1 MGRVKDVKDLFER
14 FSVEVLTKA
23 FYQELSDWYAWA
35 IKVISFPN
43 DITKHTDDKLH
54 NHEGAIRLITRLIF
68 VWFLK
73 ERKLIPWQFFDQKY
87 IANHLIKG
95 FNPHKIDNLF
105 GKSEASVYYRAILQN
120 LFFAMLN
127 CPITK
132 DGSTE
137 LTERRFKDNRSQFD
151 DNKLMRYR
159 DEFNDLTNSCAL
171 QTKPC
176 LSSMADF
183 STAWTKNARECT
195 TMVSVNVRSQWHN

>member
-95 FNPHKIDNLF
+95 FNPHKIDNLSVSRKQVF
-105 GKSEASVYYRAILQN
+105 IIALSCKTFSLQCLTVLLPRMEAQN
-120 LFFAMLN
+120 
-127 CPITK
+127 
-132 DGSTE
+132 
-137 LTERRFKDNRSQFD
+137 
-151 DNKLMRYR
+151 
-159 DEFNDLTNSCAL
+159 
-171 QTKPC
+171 
-176 LSSMADF
+176 
-183 STAWTKNARECT
+183 
-195 TMVSVNVRSQWHN
+195 